1 VRHVS
6 VTASRNSHIDLL
18 RGLSIGAVL
27 LLHFSLTYRLTDSP
41 LALLLPVKWIQA
53 VVINGNYGVTMFFA
67 ISGFLITSNNLA
79 RYGRLSETRLRQF
92 YAWRCARIVPPLL
105 LALIIIATLAAM
117 KLPSFAD
124 NADNAA
130 SALPNA
136 ALFALAIGSVITF
149 WHNVLMQH
157 VGYFNYCLNIYWSLS
172 VEEVF
177 YLTFPVAC
185 VLLRRNGLIAGLCG
199 IFIIAGPLYRGMHRD
214 DELYFMYG
222 YLACFDAIAFGC
234 LAALVAQK
242 LAIARRAGRLLRVA
256 AGAGLAVVYLAGI
269 EGHEVFGF
277 TLMAL
282 CTALLLLGAS
292 GAPTNKPRMLPMRIL
307 CWFGRHSYE
316 LYLFH
321 IIVLAAMRDIVPKES
336 LSYALKLPLL
346 AVFVLLSAAVAGA
359 VSRLYAEPLNRRLR
373 RYADSVPR
381 RDSVI
386 IAARGGKP

>member
-1 VRHVS
+1 VS
-6 VTASRNSHIDLL
+6 VSAIRNSHIDLL
-18 RGLSIGAVL
+18 RGLSICAVL

-41 LALLLPVKWIQA
+41 LLLLLPVKWIRA
-53 VVINGNYGVTMFFA
+53 VVINGNYGVTMFFV

-92 YAWRCARIVPPLL
+92 YAWRFSRIVPPLI
-105 LALIIIATLAAM
+105 LALIVIVTLAAM

-124 NADNAA
+124 
-130 SALPNA
+130 SGGHELPQA

-177 YLTFPVAC
+177 YLTFPIAC
-185 VLLRRNGLIAGLCG
+185 VLLKRNGLIAGLCG
-199 IFIIAGPLYRGMHRD
+199 IFIIAGPIYRSIHRD

-234 LAALVAQK
+234 LAALVSQK
-242 LAIARRAGRLLRVA
+242 LVIGELAGRLIRVA
-256 AGAGLAVVYLAGI
+256 AGAGLSAFYLAGI
-269 EGHEVFGF
+269 DGHEVFGF
-277 TLMAL
+277 TSMAL
-282 CTALLLLGAS
+282 CTAVLLLGAS
-292 GAPTNKPRMLPMRIL
+292 GAPQKKSSLPTRIL

-321 IIVLAAMRDIVPKES
+321 IIVLAEMRDIVPKES
-336 LSYALKLPLL
+336 LSYLLKLPFL
-346 AVFVLLSAAVAGA
+346 ALFVLLSAGVAGV
-359 VSRLYAEPLNRRLR
+359 VSRLYAEPLNRGLRLHLE
-373 RYADSVPR
+373 PR

-386 IAARGGKP
+386 IAGRGGRP

>member
-1 VRHVS
+1 
-6 VTASRNSHIDLL
+6 
-18 RGLSIGAVL
+18 VL

-41 LALLLPVKWIQA
+41 WIRA
-53 VVINGNYGVTMFFA
+53 VVLNGNYGVTMFFV

-79 RYGRLSETRLRQF
+79 RYGRLSDTRLGQF
-92 YAWRCARIVPPLL
+92 YAWRFSRIIPPLI
-105 LALIIIATLAAM
+105 LALMVIVTLGAM

-124 NADNAA
+124 SGAHE
-130 SALPNA
+130 LPEA
-136 ALFALAIGSVITF
+136 VLSALAIGSVITF

-185 VLLRRNGLIAGLCG
+185 VLLKRNGLIAGLCG
-199 IFIIAGPLYRGMHRD
+199 IFIIAGPIYRSIHRD

-234 LAALVAQK
+234 LAALVTRK
-242 LAIARRAGRLLRVA
+242 LNIGKFAGRLIRLA
-256 AGAGLAVVYLAGI
+256 AGTALAVFYLAGI
-269 EGHEVFGF
+269 DGHEAFGF
-277 TLMAL
+277 TAMAL
-282 CTALLLLGAS
+282 CTAVFLLGAS
-292 GAPTNKPRMLPMRIL
+292 GAPEKNKIRLPTRIL

-321 IIVLAAMRDIVPKES
+321 IIVLAAMRDIVPKEA
-336 LSYALKLPLL
+336 LSNMLKLPFL
-346 AVFVLLSAAVAGA
+346 ALFVLLSAAVACA

-373 RYADSVPR
+373 LYLQPSP
-381 RDSVI
+381 
-386 IAARGGKP
+386 IA